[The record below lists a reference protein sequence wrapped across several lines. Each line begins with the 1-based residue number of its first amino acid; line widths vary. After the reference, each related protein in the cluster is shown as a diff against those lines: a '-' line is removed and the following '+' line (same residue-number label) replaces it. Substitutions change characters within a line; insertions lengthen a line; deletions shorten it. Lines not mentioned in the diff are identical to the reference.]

1 MQPRTTPCQNEKT
14 MDLQMQ
20 RSLEE
25 FLRLAELSP
34 CCVDTRME
42 FSLPPFRLYIEHL
55 QGRVLLSLA
64 RQIDACRRTSTLKI
78 LLRRCQPACSQG
90 VPLRAYQLNGYQ
102 LLSCAPAPG
111 SDVNQ
116 WLDCLNL
123 MRRLLALHV
132 AEQP

>member
-1 MQPRTTPCQNEKT
+1 LPDENT
-14 MDLQMQ
+14 MDLQTQ

-25 FLRLAELSP
+25 FLRLADLAP
-34 CCVDTRME
+34 CRVDTRME

-64 RQIDACRRTSTLKI
+64 RQIDACRRLSTLI
-78 LLRRCQPACSQG
+78 TLLRRCQPAYNQG
-90 VPLRAYQLNGYQ
+90 VPLRAYLLNDQQ

-111 SDVNQ
+111 SDVNH
-116 WLDCLNL
+116 WLDCLNV
-123 MRRLLALHV
+123 MRRLLMQHP

>member
-1 MQPRTTPCQNEKT
+1 
-14 MDLQMQ
+14 MDLQTQ

-25 FLRLAELSP
+25 FLRLADLSP
-34 CCVDTRME
+34 CRVDARME
-42 FSLPPFRLYIEHL
+42 FSQPPLRLYIEYL
-55 QGRVLLSLA
+55 QGRILLSLA
-64 RQIDACRRTSTLKI
+64 RQIDPCQRISSLKT
-78 LLRRCQPACSQG
+78 LLRRCQPACSRG
-90 VPLRAYQLNGYQ
+90 VPLRAYLLNDYQ

-116 WLDCLNL
+116 WLDCLNV